1 MGGGGGGAGREGGV
15 GNGLLGEAVCCGRGS
30 LLWVASSLC
39 RQQQTLLSSFPY
51 LRNDSS
57 KRKRVQDESNCRHS
71 VLISVVGW
79 FVRCLPQAED
89 PTRSPCRSF
98 LPSFCW
104 TELPSPASLSQL
116 LSVPTHSLAPLS
128 IPAAQQK
135 EDEKLTVHCIH
146 SRESVAGGGGGGTT
160 G

>member
-1 MGGGGGGAGREGGV
+1 MTAASVNESKMRVTVVILFSSPSWVGLFVACRRQKIQQGALV
-15 GNGLLGEAVCCGRGS
+15 
-30 LLWVASSLC
+30 
-39 RQQQTLLSSFPY
+39 
-51 LRNDSS
+51 
-57 KRKRVQDESNCRHS
+57 
-71 VLISVVGW
+71 
-79 FVRCLPQAED
+79 D
-89 PTRSPCRSF
+89 PSF